1 MLAALVQKEPDY
13 VLNHCAKYL
22 ARDNADERHSFFGL
36 DAGQARARISEPW
49 RFPIVDADD
58 SGVADASEWN
68 HVTFIYRAPEDHPDI
83 PVQLLTPCLGLYAPA
98 ALKPV
103 EDSLYLALTLRVP
116 KGRRHRY
123 RFIVDGRGQL
133 DPINPQTTTTPQN
146 ETWSSFWTW
155 TYNEPIN
162 LERWEMA
169 LIGRMTNALLPFQG
183 RETRNLIERGLND
196 GNVMHFFRMDIP
208 AGVANYIDNILAREE
223 RHHLGSYRL
232 CLPMIDRVLRRRH
245 PGVDPV
251 NVSDP
256 DYKALF
262 DDMKNR
268 SPALTKDGWDFAVY
282 DNPGYFLYILRRH
295 TWTGAFAHPKY
306 GGNPGG
312 LGWAFLGETYR
323 TTADP
328 LVTAFDWARTI
339 EVPLG
344 NSTEY
349 RG

>member
-1 MLAALVQKEPDY
+1 MLAVVIQKEPDY

-58 SGVADASEWN
+58 SGVAGASEWN
-68 HVTFIYRAPEDHPDI
+68 HVTFIYQAPEDHPDI
-83 PVQLLTPCLGLYAPA
+83 RIQLLTPCLGLYAPA

-123 RFIVDGRGQL
+123 RFIVKGRAQL
-133 DPINPQTTTTPQN
+133 DPINPQTVATPQN

-169 LIGRMTNALLPFQG
+169 LIGRMTSALLPFQG

-208 AGVANYIDNILAREE
+208 VGVANYIDNILAREE

-245 PGVDPV
+245 PGVEPV
-251 NVSDP
+251 NVGDP

-262 DDMKNR
+262 DDMKNK
-268 SPALTKDGWDFAVY
+268 SPALTQDGWDFAVY

-295 TWTGAFAHPKY
+295 TWTGAFSHPKY

-323 TTADP
+323 TTADL
-328 LVTAFDWARTI
+328 LVTAFDWGRAI
-339 EVPLG
+339 EAPLG